1 MTDNLDPQVEGNQDP
16 TPAAEPQH
24 NFVNTDPL
32 STTDGDPVV
41 TTTESSGEF
50 KPLPPTQPGDIVK
63 GSADKW
69 YSSLPEDL
77 RDNPNIQKF
86 KGPEGLAKSYLELS
100 TLLGHEK
107 VPIPKDE
114 NDLAA
119 IAHLDKVR
127 GVPEDPKGY
136 ELKAPEAPQG
146 LEEMTFGMDEFKA
159 FAHKHKLTPA
169 QAQGVMNDYTEM
181 LGNIQK
187 QSQDGY
193 VESIKQTKNEL
204 MKEWGL
210 AYDTKVKLAQSVMN
224 KFAGSKE
231 EFDAINAKIGA
242 DPVALKWLAK
252 VGDNFKEGSLGD
264 MGSHTSSFTKTP
276 AEAKGEYDKIMN
288 DPNDIYW
295 SGVRNNQIVSESVRK
310 ERISYVESL
319 LKMQQPAKTSQ

>member
-41 TTTESSGEF
+41 TTTEPQPTD
-50 KPLPPTQPGDIVK
+50 PLFAAK
-63 GSADKW
+63 DKW
-69 YSSLPEDL
+69 YSKLPEDL

-100 TLLGHEK
+100 SLLGHEK

-114 NDLAA
+114 NDVEA
-119 IAHLDKVR
+119 IKHLNKVR
-127 GVPEDPKGY
+127 GVPDIPDGY
-136 ELKAPEAPQG
+136 KLEAPKAPEG
-146 LEEMTFGMDEFKA
+146 LEQMTFGTDEFKT
-159 FAHKHKLTPA
+159 FAHKHGLTPA
-169 QAQGVMNDYTEM
+169 QAQGIQNDYVEM
-181 LGNIQK
+181 LGNVAK
-187 QSQDGY
+187 QSQDQYAEGL
-193 VESIKQTKNEL
+193 KATKNEL
-204 MKEWGL
+204 MKDWGL
-210 AYDTKVKLAQSVMN
+210 AYQTKVKLAQDVMN
-224 KFAGSKE
+224 KFSGSKE
-231 EFDAINAKIGA
+231 EFDSINAKIGA

-252 VGDNFKEGSLGD
+252 IGENFKEGTLGD
-264 MGSHTSSFTKTP
+264 LGSPTSGFTKTP
-276 AEAKGEYDKIMN
+276 TEAKGEYDKIMN

-295 SGVRNNQIVSESVRK
+295 SGVRDNQIVSESVRK